1 MPQLLLLTED
11 EQRRV
16 RKVARGLGAWLVFFA
31 LLVPGF
37 GFLFI
42 LTITDKNFRASDGYV
57 VAGFTGLMVLVGV
70 AAMWGGWRTKAQ
82 MDLILAS
89 NQKQVL
95 AGQVTNVM
103 MRGTSRHREYCW
115 EIKGF
120 SQPIAIRPISPHA
133 LTGIEFLDE
142 VAVGD
147 WVEVHQA
154 ATVPL
159 AVGIVK
165 LSAPASA
172 K

>member
-1 MPQLLLLTED
+1 MPPLLPLTEN

-42 LTITDKNFRASDGYV
+42 LTVTDKNFRASDGYV

-70 AAMWGGWRTKAQ
+70 VAMWGGWRTKAR

-95 AGQVTNVM
+95 AGQVTNVTV
-103 MRGTSRHREYCW
+103 RGTSQYREYFW

-120 SQPIAIRPISPHA
+120 SQPIAICPISPRA
-133 LTGIEFLDE
+133 LIGLKFLDE

-165 LSAPASA
+165 RIALAGAN
-172 K
+172 